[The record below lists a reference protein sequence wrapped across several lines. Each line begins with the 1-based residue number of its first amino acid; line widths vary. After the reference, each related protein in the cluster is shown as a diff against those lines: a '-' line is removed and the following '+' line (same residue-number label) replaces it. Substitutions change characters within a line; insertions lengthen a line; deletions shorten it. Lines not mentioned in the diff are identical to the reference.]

1 MRETR
6 ASVAFL
12 VFDKFTTNT
21 VPIDPSI
28 ISAKS
33 YSMINST
40 TPEKELKLT
49 TVETTPDDDWAFLK
63 DVKNA
68 NGGIHALI
76 LDLEEGSDIEMKRS
90 NYGNSIGFF
99 FKKCSDDTSPG
110 ICKSPEEIEAWTQ
123 KHSIVLVT
131 QRRYI
136 DYEDVEPG
144 VGPVRTVFEELEV
157 IEALDFQKSKSIMY
171 KFTE

>member
-33 YSMINST
+33 YSMINT
-40 TPEKELKLT
+40 TTAEKELKLT

-63 DVKNA
+63 DVK
-68 NGGIHALI
+68 
-76 LDLEEGSDIEMKRS
+76 
-90 NYGNSIGFF
+90 
-99 FKKCSDDTSPG
+99 
-110 ICKSPEEIEAWTQ
+110 
-123 KHSIVLVT
+123 
-131 QRRYI
+131 
-136 DYEDVEPG
+136 
-144 VGPVRTVFEELEV
+144 
-157 IEALDFQKSKSIMY
+157 
-171 KFTE
+171 